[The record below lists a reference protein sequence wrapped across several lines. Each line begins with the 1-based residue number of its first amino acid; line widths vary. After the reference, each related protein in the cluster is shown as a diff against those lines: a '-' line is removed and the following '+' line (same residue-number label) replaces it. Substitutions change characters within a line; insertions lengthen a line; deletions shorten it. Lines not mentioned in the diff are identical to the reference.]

1 MANITIELDR
11 WDALLLRDFLG
22 RTNYYLVGAV
32 LCNGSSDT
40 EKVTEDDVARHDSA
54 VLHAYVALQNAL
66 GE

>member
-11 WDALLLRDFLG
+11 EDALLLRKFLG
-22 RTNYYLVGAV
+22 STNYYLVGAV
-32 LCNGSSDT
+32 LCNGSSDA

-54 VLHAYVALQNAL
+54 ILHAYVAIQDAF

>member
-1 MANITIELDR
+1 MDKITIELDR
-11 WDALLLRDFLG
+11 EDALLLREFLG

-40 EKVTEDDVARHDSA
+40 EKITEDDVARHDSA
-54 VLHAYVALQNAL
+54 VLHAYVAIQDAF